1 MLTAQARFRRRSLAW
16 IGWVLPALGLLV
28 IVFMWAYVL
37 HSLEA
42 ERGRV
47 VADSYAKARSLN
59 RAFEGYTERALT
71 HVDQVSAF
79 VAYNVEQ
86 RGRDVDLPGLLSQG
100 LARQP
105 GLLAL
110 YLTDARGEVIASTGE
125 GVGASLA
132 GREDFQL
139 HAEGREPGLHIGKPQ
154 GGGTGSP
161 WTIQLSRRLQTRQ
174 GDFAGIVVVSADP
187 SYFTRF
193 YDEQQHGRL
202 GLITFL
208 GLDRTVRARRSGDRL
223 WYGDA
228 AGSSTLLA
236 ALQQS
241 PEGTYSGAS
250 RLAGVPRLLAYKRLA
265 DRPFV
270 VVTGLAVS
278 EVMAG
283 HEARRRA
290 ELGTLAAVTC
300 VLLLAFGG
308 LSVLVQWLRRSERKR
323 HIADRRLR
331 EVTDNLPALVAYIDT
346 AQCFQFCNATFQ
358 SWLHL
363 DPAAQ
368 VGRPMAEV
376 LGPAMYEARRAAVE
390 RALAG
395 ERVEF
400 DVETPV
406 NGEMRCLHNVY
417 IPDPARDGSIR
428 GLYALSSDVSAQK
441 AVERQLAALARV
453 DALTGL
459 PNRHAL
465 NERLHEALARA
476 ERSGDLLALM
486 FLDVDRF
493 KDINDRFGHGTG
505 DRVLKEFG
513 DRLRGSVRAT
523 DTVARLAGDEFV
535 IVLEGLGTDVEPTA
549 VAQKIVAQMNRPFE
563 VDGQVLLVTTSI
575 GVAFHRHGNLDP
587 AALLARADVALY
599 AAKTAG
605 RNTFQLSLL

>member
-16 IGWVLPALGLLV
+16 IGWALPAVGLLV
-28 IVFMWAYVL
+28 IGFTWAFVL
-37 HSLEA
+37 HSLQS
-42 ERGRV
+42 ERARV
-47 VADSYAKARSLN
+47 VGDAFVKARSLN
-59 RAFEGYTERALT
+59 RAFEEYTERALSQL
-71 HVDQVSAF
+71 DQVSGF
-79 VAYNVEQ
+79 IAYSVG
-86 RGRDVDLPGLLSQG
+86 RSGRDVDLPGLLRQG
-100 LARQP
+100 LMREP
-105 GLLAL
+105 GLIAL
-110 YLTDARGEVIASTGE
+110 YVADAGGNVIASTGQ
-125 GVGASLA
+125 GLGLNVAD
-132 GREDFQL
+132 RDYFKV
-139 HAEGREPGLHIGKPQ
+139 HAEGTAQGLYISKPLISRVSQ
-154 GGGTGSP
+154 D
-161 WTIQLSRRLQTRQ
+161 WTIQLSRRLQTPQ
-174 GDFAGIVVVSADP
+174 GAFAGVVVVLTDP

-193 YDEQQHGRL
+193 YDEQQLGRQGVISL
-202 GLITFL
+202 V
-208 GLDRTVRARRSGDRL
+208 GLDWTVRARRSGDRL
-223 WYGDA
+223 WFGET
-228 AGSSTLLA
+228 AGNNFLIHELA
-236 ALQQS
+236 RAS
-241 PEGTYSGAS
+241 EGTYSATS
-250 RLAGVPRLLAYKRLA
+250 RLDGVPRLLAYKQLA

-270 VVTGLAVS
+270 VFTGLAEA
-278 EVMAG
+278 EVLAG
-283 HEARRRA
+283 YEARRQA
-290 ELGTLAAVTC
+290 QLAVAAMASA
-300 VLLLAFGG
+300 VLLAVFGA
-308 LSVLVQWLRRSERKR
+308 LSVLVQWLRRSERRR
-323 HIADRRLR
+323 HLADRRLR

-358 SWLHL
+358 SWLRL

-368 VGRPMAEV
+368 IGRPMAEV
-376 LGPAMYEARRAAVE
+376 LGPVLYEARRPAVE

-417 IPDPARDGSIR
+417 IPDRAHDGSIR

-453 DALTGL
+453 DTLTGL
-459 PNRHAL
+459 PNRRAL

-493 KDINDRFGHGTG
+493 KEINDRFGHATG
-505 DRVLKEFG
+505 DRVLKEFAE
-513 DRLRGSVRAT
+513 RLRGSVRAT

-587 AALLARADVALY
+587 AALLARADGALY

>member
-16 IGWVLPALGLLV
+16 IGWCLPAIGVLV
-28 IVFMWAYVL
+28 IAFMWAFVL
-37 HSLEA
+37 HGLEA
-42 ERGRV
+42 ERARV
-47 VADSYAKARSLN
+47 VADAYAKARSLN
-59 RAFEGYTERALT
+59 RAFEEYTERALSQL
-71 HVDQVSAF
+71 DQISNF
-79 VAYNVEQ
+79 VAYGVEQ
-86 RGRDVDLPGLLSQG
+86 RGRDVDLPGLLRRG
-100 LARQP
+100 LVTQP
-105 GLLAL
+105 GLVAL
-110 YLTDARGEVIASTGE
+110 YVADADGNVIASTGQ
-125 GVGASLA
+125 GLGLNVAD
-132 GREDFQL
+132 REHFKVHVD
-139 HAEGREPGLHIGKPQ
+139 GKTPGLYISKPLVSRVSQ
-154 GGGTGSP
+154 A
-161 WTIQLSRRLQTRQ
+161 WTIQLSRRLQTPQ
-174 GDFAGIVVVSADP
+174 GAFAGVVVVLTDP

-193 YDEQQHGRL
+193 YDEQQLGRQ
-202 GLITFL
+202 GVISFV
-208 GLDRTVRARRSGDRL
+208 GLDWTVRARRSGDRL
-223 WYGDA
+223 WFGET
-228 AGSSTLLA
+228 AGNNFLIHELA
-236 ALQQS
+236 RAS
-241 PEGTYSGAS
+241 EGTYSATS
-250 RLAGVPRLLAYKRLA
+250 RLDDVPRLLAYKQLA

-270 VVTGLAVS
+270 VFTGLAES
-278 EVMAG
+278 EVLAA
-283 HEARRRA
+283 HEARRRD
-290 ELGTLAAVTC
+290 ELSVAGVASA
-300 VLLLAFGG
+300 VLLAIFGA
-308 LSVLVQWLRRSERKR
+308 LSALVQRLRRSERQR

-358 SWLHL
+358 SWLGL

-368 VGRPMAEV
+368 VGRHMVEV

-406 NGEMRCLHNVY
+406 RGEIRCLHNVY

-513 DRLRGSVRAT
+513 ERLRGSVRAT

-563 VDGQVLLVTTSI
+563 VDGRVLHVTTSI

-587 AALLARADVALY
+587 AALLARADGALY